1 MAVDSGHRLQ
11 GSPSPRQD
19 WVDDDPTVELGEP
32 SPAVPATVSPVVQGA
47 ASGKPGADE
56 VARFVA
62 HDEPLAVG
70 RVLRHRYRL
79 EEAIGCGGQ
88 SMVYRARD
96 LRCAAADTDGA
107 GVAIKTLRPEF
118 VHSEAAVERFQAEF
132 RALRSLSHPA
142 ILRVFDLDRDG
153 FIWFQVME
161 LLQGQSLAALLR
173 DPSALTI
180 TTPEKLESLS
190 RCAEALVAAH
200 DQGTTHGDIKPG
212 NIFLTSSGDVRLLDF
227 GAATGGGDR
236 ILATPAYA
244 SPQVLSGAQPEAGDD
259 VFSFACVAFE
269 WLTGGHPF
277 EHLSA
282 LEAQRRGLRP
292 SDATG
297 LDPRLAA
304 ALRQGL
310 AWDRSLRPA
319 TIREFLGLMR
329 QPDGV
334 SAQPAAGTGAQLA
347 AGTAAQPAAGPAA
360 QPQPDGRH
368 RLALAWLAAPALLV
382 VGLLAGG
389 LLAVLKP
396 SPPAAPPPEARPPV
410 AAQQPAPL
418 AAAEVGGGL
427 ETDAGS
433 AVAAAEPPAVDIAEA
448 VPRGTVD
455 VTPVQRFA
463 FETDAVTVSHAASA
477 AALRVWREGPP
488 TGRALVSWR
497 LIEGTA
503 LAGRDFS
510 GPTSGT
516 LSFADGQTMST
527 LFVPLVTGAAG
538 DTTFTV
544 ELTKL
549 PQRAGDSAVSRVNV
563 SIRRML
569 PSGAGPG

>member
-1 MAVDSGHRLQ
+1 MAVDSGYWLQ
-11 GSPSPRQD
+11 SSPSPRQD

-32 SPAVPATVSPVVQGA
+32 SAAAPAAVPPVVEGA
-47 ASGKPGADE
+47 ASGKAGVDE

-62 HDEPLAVG
+62 HDEPLAAG

-79 EEAIGCGGQ
+79 EEVIGCGGQ

-96 LRCAAADTDGA
+96 LRCAATDTDGA
-107 GVAIKTLRPEF
+107 CVAIKTLRPEF
-118 VHSEAAVERFQAEF
+118 VHCEAAVARFQGEF

-161 LLQGQSLAALLR
+161 LLEGRSLAALLR
-173 DPSALTI
+173 DPSALAVTA
-180 TTPEKLESLS
+180 PEKLEILS
-190 RCAEALVAAH
+190 RCAEALIAAH

-212 NIFLTSSGDVRLLDF
+212 NIFVTSSGGVRLLDF
-227 GAATGGGDR
+227 GAATRGGDR

-244 SPQVLSGAQPEAGDD
+244 SPQVLSGAQPEPGDD

-282 LEAQRRGLRP
+282 LEAQRRGLCP
-292 SDATG
+292 PGAAG

-319 TIREFLGLMR
+319 TVREFLGLLR
-329 QPDGV
+329 EPDGV
-334 SAQPAAGTGAQLA
+334 SSAQLA
-347 AGTAAQPAAGPAA
+347 AGTAV
-360 QPQPDGRH
+360 QPQPGRRH
-368 RLALAWLAAPALLV
+368 RLAPAWLAAAALLV

-396 SPPAAPPPEARPPV
+396 SPPAAPPPQGRPAV
-410 AAQQPAPL
+410 AAPQPAPVAP
-418 AAAEVGGGL
+418 AAVGGGL
-427 ETDAGS
+427 EIDAGT
-433 AVAAAEPPAVDIAEA
+433 AVAAAAPLEVLIPDTGPNRIVAVA
-448 VPRGTVD
+448 
-455 VTPVQRFA
+455 PVQRFA
-463 FETDAVTVSHAASA
+463 FETDSVTVSHAASA
-477 AALRVWREGPP
+477 AALRVWREGPS

-497 LIEGTA
+497 LVEGTA
-503 LAGRDFS
+503 RAGRDFS

-549 PQRAGDSAVSRVNV
+549 PQRTGDSAVARVNV

-569 PSGAGPG
+569 TTGAGPG